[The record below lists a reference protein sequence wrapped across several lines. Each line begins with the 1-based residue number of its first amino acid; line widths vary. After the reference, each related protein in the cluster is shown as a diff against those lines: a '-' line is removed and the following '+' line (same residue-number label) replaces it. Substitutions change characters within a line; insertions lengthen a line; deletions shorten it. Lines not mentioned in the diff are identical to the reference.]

1 MTKAD
6 NDTLC
11 AENTTLRAKIEEMK
25 AKNTAQ
31 AEEINQMSMQINF
44 FKETI
49 GGVFQLKKDK
59 GKKKT
64 ENPANL
70 RRKEN
75 FPRSLSNSKN
85 WKNSPKTLIQVQNRY
100 LSQVQAHKLL

>member
-49 GGVFQLKKDK
+49 EGVFQLKKDK
-59 GKKKT
+59 GKKS
-64 ENPANL
+64 
-70 RRKEN
+70 RK
-75 FPRSLSNSKN
+75 PRKFE
-85 WKNSPKTLIQVQNRY
+85 KEI
-100 LSQVQAHKLL
+100 

>member
-31 AEEINQMSMQINF
+31 AE
-44 FKETI
+44 
-49 GGVFQLKKDK
+49 
-59 GKKKT
+59 
-64 ENPANL
+64 
-70 RRKEN
+70 
-75 FPRSLSNSKN
+75 
-85 WKNSPKTLIQVQNRY
+85 
-100 LSQVQAHKLL
+100 